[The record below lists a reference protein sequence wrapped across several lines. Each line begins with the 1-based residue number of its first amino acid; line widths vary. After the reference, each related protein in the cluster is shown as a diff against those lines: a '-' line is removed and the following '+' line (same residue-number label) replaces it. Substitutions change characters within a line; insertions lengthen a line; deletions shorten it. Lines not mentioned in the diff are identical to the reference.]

1 MVGCAAY
8 AGDVYSSAA
17 KKIVERYENAGTI
30 ELLGIIADKPEAA
43 QCYDAPIVDKSKMDP
58 DSLDAVILLA
68 QDRRRVRRMDQS
80 LMDAGFPYERI
91 VPVSVMNLAGFDF
104 GIYRELRLH
113 TPTIFAM
120 DCMGGLIYHYLDLK
134 FMSPMIKL
142 GFRDQDYLRLLQD
155 PKRYFSADLSFAG
168 YDSKTYPGLCTIV
181 AACEDI
187 RIFFGH
193 YSSFEEGEK
202 KWNQRKKRV
211 DWDNLVVLNNNDNE
225 DMVRQFA
232 ALHYERKAC
241 FTRAK
246 IEGPGIV
253 QKQTAEMLNLKGAF
267 LKNAVSNLLFTDN
280 AEFNMFRFLA
290 GEER

>member
-17 KKIVERYENAGTI
+17 KKIVERYESAGTI

-43 QCYDAPIVDKSKMDP
+43 QGYDAPIVDKSKIEP
-58 DSLDAVILLA
+58 DSLEAVIILA
-68 QDRRRVRRMDQS
+68 QDRRRVRRMEQS
-80 LMDAGFPYERI
+80 LIGDGFPYERI

-104 GIYRELRLH
+104 GLYRKLRLH
-113 TPTIFAM
+113 TPTIFSM
-120 DCMGGLIYHYLDLK
+120 NCMGGLIYHYLDLK

-142 GFRDQDYLRLLQD
+142 GIQDLDYLRLLQD
-155 PKRYFSADLSFAG
+155 PKRYFSADLSFVR
-168 YDSKTYPGLCTIV
+168 YDSKTYPGLCCAV

-187 RIFFGH
+187 SIFFGH
-193 YSSFEEGEK
+193 YSSYEEEEK
-202 KWNQRKKRV
+202 KWNQRKKRI

-232 ALHYERKAC
+232 VLPYERKAC

-246 IEGPGIV
+246 VEGPGIV
-253 QKQTAEMLNLKGAF
+253 QKQTAGMLNLKGAF
-267 LKNAVSNLLFTDN
+267 LQNAISSLLFTDN